1 MPDTLFTVF
10 LSMGYFM
17 LLLYLPNIIWIYEG
31 DINIVDLLKGHH
43 RLAKRTLNSEL
54 ASSAFENYKETYPI
68 FLFLSVLGITMGI
81 PIHTAA
87 LIWLILRLVNGFSYL
102 YELNWIRT
110 VSWHLSLLCLFWM
123 SIEIIRLNRLT
134 MFTHF

>member
-10 LSMGYFM
+10 FSIGYFIF
-17 LLLYLPNIIWIYEG
+17 LLYLPNIIWILESG
-31 DINIVDLLKGHH
+31 INMDDLLKGRH
-43 RLAKRTLNSEL
+43 RLPKKTLKTEL
-54 ASSAFENYKETYPI
+54 ASLAFENYKETYPI

-102 YELNWIRT
+102 YEFNWIRT
-110 VSWHLSLLCLFWM
+110 VSWHLSLLCLFWI
-123 SIEIIRLNRLT
+123 SFEIIRLNRLT